1 MKAVILA
8 GGFGT
13 RIRPLTY
20 LNPKPMLPLVNKP
33 FMHNFINWIKSH
45 GIKDIILSTG
55 YLPDVFKAYF
65 GDGSSMG
72 VKLTYVTEEKPL
84 GTCGAVKNVES
95 YLDNESFMVFNGDV
109 LSAINLTE
117 MLKYHKDKKSDITI
131 ALTPVEDPTSYGL
144 VPIDKD
150 GRVEKFLEKPSWD
163 EITTNL
169 INAGTYII
177 EKKLL
182 DLVPEGENYSFERG
196 LFPNALEIGYR
207 IYGFVSNAYWLDL
220 GTPAKYIQAHQ
231 DILNGKTKFDFPGEE
246 MFENIFV
253 GKNTKFDKES
263 TLSGPI
269 VIGDNCII
277 EKGAVINPL
286 TVIGNNCYISSQT
299 SISGSVILNDCKIG
313 NGCIIKDSI
322 LSFNV
327 RIGNKVI
334 IEENSVVGDNTII
347 EDNNILKKGIKI
359 NINSKICK
367 NEINF

>member
-1 MKAVILA
+1 
-8 GGFGT
+8 
-13 RIRPLTY
+13 
-20 LNPKPMLPLVNKP
+20 
-33 FMHNFINWIKSH
+33 
-45 GIKDIILSTG
+45 
-55 YLPDVFKAYF
+55 
-65 GDGSSMG
+65 
-72 VKLTYVTEEKPL
+72 
-84 GTCGAVKNVES
+84 
-95 YLDNESFMVFNGDV
+95 MVFNGDV

-117 MLKYHKDKKSDITI
+117 MLRYHKDKKSDITI

-144 VPIDKD
+144 VPLDKD

-177 EKKLL
+177 ERNLL
-182 DLVPEGENYSFERG
+182 DLVPPEENYSFERG

-231 DILNGKTKFDFPGEE
+231 DILNGKIKFDFPGEE
-246 MFENIFV
+246 MFENIFI
-253 GKNTKFDKES
+253 GKTVKFDKES
-263 TLSGPI
+263 ILSGPI

-286 TVIGNNCYISSQT
+286 TVIGNNCHIASGS
-299 SISGSVILNDCKIG
+299 SISGSVIFNGCRIG
-313 NGCIIKDSI
+313 SGCIIKDSI

-327 RIGNKVI
+327 QIGEKVI
-334 IEENSVVGDNTII
+334 IEDNSVIGDNTII
-347 EDNNILKKGIKI
+347 EDNNILKNGIKI